1 MPRVIIAGAGSGC
14 GKTTLTIGLLA
25 LLRRQ
30 GLKVQPYK
38 VGPDYIDPLFHQYAT
53 GQTSVNLDSWLL
65 REDVL
70 GYLFVK
76 NFGDADLAVIEGVMG
91 LFDGEGGYSFSG
103 STAHVSRILGA
114 PVVLVVNAAG
124 MGLSIAALLRGYQQ
138 FMPDLPI
145 RGVILNQLKSK
156 SHFLLL
162 KQIIEEQNGLKVIG
176 YLPNMAELALP
187 SRHLGLVFQNEISG
201 FDGKLERLQEEMA
214 QTIDLELLK
223 SLAGEVETVESGPAP
238 PLSRGTGPVRL
249 AVAKDAA
256 FNFYYHDNL
265 DLLEHLG
272 AELVFF
278 SPLSARSLPESISG
292 LYLGGGYPELF
303 AAELSANHAM
313 LESVRRAAK
322 AGLPVYAE
330 CGGMMYLCRTL
341 ADQQGKVH
349 EMCGIFPVDS
359 QMTDSLQHFGYVEL
373 TMTRATVLGP
383 AGAKIRAHEFHYSR
397 LDTVGARGGAGAVSG
412 AYQVSKRRGSGTT
425 VNWPG
430 GMTYKNVLAGYPHLH
445 FWANPEL
452 AENFIHHCREYGKG
466 TAQI

>member
-1 MPRVIIAGAGSGC
+1 MAMSRVIIAGAGSGC

-53 GQTSVNLDSWLL
+53 GRPSCNLDSWILT
-65 REDVL
+65 EDVL
-70 GYLFVK
+70 RHLFVK

-91 LFDGEGGYSFSG
+91 LFDGQGGYSLSG
-103 STAHVSRILGA
+103 STAQVSKILRA

-138 FMPDLPI
+138 FIPDLPI

-162 KQIIEEQNGLKVIG
+162 KQIIEEENGLKVIG

-201 FDGKLERLQEEMA
+201 FDGKLERLQKEMA
-214 QTIDLELLK
+214 NTIDLELLK
-223 SLAGEVETVESGPAP
+223 SLAREVETVNPGSAP
-238 PLSRGTGPVRL
+238 PLSGRTGPVRL
-249 AVAKDAA
+249 AVAQDAA

-265 DLLEHLG
+265 DLLERLG

-278 SPLSARSLPESISG
+278 SPLTAGSLPEDIGG

-303 AAELSANHAM
+303 AAGLSANRPM
-313 LESVRRAAK
+313 RESMRRAVQ

-341 ADQQGKVH
+341 ADQQGKVY

-359 QMTDSLQHFGYVEL
+359 EMTDSLQHFGYVEL

-397 LDTVGARGGAGAVSG
+397 LVTAGPRGGEAPGAF
-412 AYQVSKRRGSGTT
+412 QVSKRRGSGAT

-430 GMTYKNVLAGYPHLH
+430 GMTYQNVLAGYPHLH

-452 AENFIHHCREYGKG
+452 AENFLHHCREWRKG
-466 TAQI
+466 TDLL